1 MNNYE
6 YLQENYK
13 SSTIKKFMKICGFK
27 NETELNNDTI
37 LTGALMFELDHNL
50 QDYDVLHATY
60 GVLKKL
66 SEKKL
71 V

>member
-1 MNNYE
+1 
-6 YLQENYK
+6 
-13 SSTIKKFMKICGFK
+13 MKICGFK